1 MSRIPE
7 AKQLIKAAESI
18 EERIEAESFDGVSGI
33 YEVACA
39 ILKVGAALVSKIDDL
54 QAHLDS
60 TRD

>member
-1 MSRIPE
+1 MYRIPE
-7 AKQLIKAAESI
+7 AKQLIKEAESI
-18 EERIEAESFDGVSGI
+18 ERRVDGESFDGVSGI
-33 YEVACA
+33 YEVAVA